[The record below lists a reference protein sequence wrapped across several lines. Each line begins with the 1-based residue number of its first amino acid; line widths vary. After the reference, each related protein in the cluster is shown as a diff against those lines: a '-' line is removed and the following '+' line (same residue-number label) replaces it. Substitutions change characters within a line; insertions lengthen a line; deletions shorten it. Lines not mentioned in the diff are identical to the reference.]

1 MKLGTLFEFTDRTPS
16 TGSSDRYQAIGNSVA
31 VPCVDY
37 ILCGIA
43 YFLLKMGE
51 EEEDV
56 HLPR

>member
-43 YFLLKMGE
+43 YFLSKMKE
-51 EEEDV
+51 EESQNG
-56 HLPR
+56 